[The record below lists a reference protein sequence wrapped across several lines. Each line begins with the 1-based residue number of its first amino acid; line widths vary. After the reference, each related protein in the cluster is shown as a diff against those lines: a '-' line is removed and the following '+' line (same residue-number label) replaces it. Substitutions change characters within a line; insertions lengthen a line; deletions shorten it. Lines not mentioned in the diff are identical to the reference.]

1 MPSKKRALQRVLF
14 SALLLP
20 LMAGA
25 APMYKLTPLGS
36 IGGGSGDL
44 HDVNNAGQV
53 VGYALSK
60 TNVVSAYVS
69 LDGVSTSL
77 QPAGASASAAS
88 GINDAGLVTGYV
100 TSAGVKQA
108 VLFSN
113 GKITKLGS
121 LGGAG
126 ADSNGIAINIEGQV
140 AGTSDMA
147 DGRTHHAFR
156 YTGGDPMLDLGTLGG
171 ANSVGNGINKAGHV
185 VGQSEIDAS
194 GEAHAFRHAD
204 GVMLDLGTL
213 GGRSSSATAINDK
226 GLIAGFSYTAS
237 GDNAHAFTW
246 ANGTMKDLNTLGGQN
261 SFAYGL
267 NNLGQVVGSSETAD
281 GEALHAF
288 IYSNGVMTDLNSL
301 IAPDSEYILRYAS
314 DINDRGQ
321 IAALG
326 CNVLV
331 TSCQGFL
338 LTLNPVPEPETYA
351 MLLAGVAVVGWTA
364 RRRRLKLRAALTVA

>member
-1 MPSKKRALQRVLF
+1 MRSNQSALQRVLLA
-14 SALLLP
+14 ALLAP
-20 LMAGA
+20 LLASA
-25 APMYKLTPLGS
+25 APMYKITPLGS

-44 HDVNNAGQV
+44 HDLNNMGQV
-53 VGYALSK
+53 VGYALSEA
-60 TNVVSAYVS
+60 NVVSAYVS
-69 LDGVSTSL
+69 VDGVSTSL

-100 TSAGVKQA
+100 TSGGVKQA
-108 VLFSN
+108 VMFAN
-113 GKITKLGS
+113 GQIVRLGS

-140 AGTSDMA
+140 AGTSIMA
-147 DGRTHHAFR
+147 DGRSSHAFR
-156 YTGGDPMLDLGTLGG
+156 YTIGDPMQDLGTLGG

-185 VGQSEIDAS
+185 VGQSEINAG

-213 GGRSSSATAINDK
+213 GGRSSSANAINDK
-226 GLIAGFSYTAS
+226 GLVAGFSYTAG
-237 GDNAHAFTW
+237 GDYAHAFTW
-246 ANGTMKDLNTLGGQN
+246 ANGKMTDLNTLGGHN

-267 NNLGQVVGSSETAD
+267 NNLGQVVGSSETTG
-281 GEALHAF
+281 GESLHAF

-301 IAPDSEYILRYAS
+301 IEPNSEYILRYAS

-338 LTLNPVPEPETYA
+338 LTLNPVPEPHTYA
-351 MLLAGVAVVGWTA
+351 MLLAGMALVGW
-364 RRRRLKLRAALTVA
+364 RVRKKRLGAVQ